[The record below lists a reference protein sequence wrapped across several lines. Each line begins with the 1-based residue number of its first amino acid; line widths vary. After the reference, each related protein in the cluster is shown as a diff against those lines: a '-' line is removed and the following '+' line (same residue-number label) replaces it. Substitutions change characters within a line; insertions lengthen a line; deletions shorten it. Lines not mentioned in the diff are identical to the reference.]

1 MLDLSPSLLLQGSGT
16 LRPRP
21 FVPAPSLGIDSGVAV
36 NAVSHASKNNHIFLY
51 RYKV

>member
-16 LRPRP
+16 LQPCP
-21 FVPAPSLGIDSGVAV
+21 PIPAPSQGIDSGVAV

-51 RYKV
+51 RYEV